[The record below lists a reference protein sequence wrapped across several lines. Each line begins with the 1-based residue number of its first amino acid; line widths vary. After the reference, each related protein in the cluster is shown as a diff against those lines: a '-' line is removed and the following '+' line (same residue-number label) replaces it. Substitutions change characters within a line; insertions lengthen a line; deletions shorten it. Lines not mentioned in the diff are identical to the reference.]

1 MCQDIKDCILRGDI
15 GRWASHL
22 HLASAYA
29 NTMLLEWFQHNF
41 CRREICSVEVEME
54 RLSQGTYCMIT
65 CVIQIFYQTGYR
77 FHETVTFY
85 IDPIRKQIIKSCRFI
100 THHPFFKAL
109 GRAPVCRKSCREFAV
124 KRRTGGI
131 TRSLTGCWMGM
142 RKRAAIKYIPGRCTA
157 LRLAERAIPKLNVPC
172 CSVARC
178 RCNPIWLLIFFTGRE
193 KRPVVRS
200 NESII
205 GWSAT
210 VKPTCISRKR
220 KTPGKANLWFHGS
233 VWRNAPICTGKRK
246 STGRM
251 QHIYVVFLR
260 SAFSAADSPA

>member
-85 IDPIRKQIIKSCRFI
+85 IAVSY
-100 THHPFFKAL
+100 TH
-109 GRAPVCRKSCREFAV
+109 
-124 KRRTGGI
+124 
-131 TRSLTGCWMGM
+131 LT
-142 RKRAAIKYIPGRCTA
+142 
-157 LRLAERAIPKLNVPC
+157 L
-172 CSVARC
+172 
-178 RCNPIWLLIFFTGRE
+178 
-193 KRPVVRS
+193 
-200 NESII
+200 
-205 GWSAT
+205 
-210 VKPTCISRKR
+210 PTI
-220 KTPGKANLWFHGS
+220 A
-233 VWRNAPICTGKRK
+233 
-246 STGRM
+246 
-251 QHIYVVFLR
+251 
-260 SAFSAADSPA
+260 

>member
-85 IDPIRKQIIKSCRFI
+85 IDPIKETDYKIVQIYNPPTLFQGFGESPGLQEILQR
-100 THHPFFKAL
+100 
-109 GRAPVCRKSCREFAV
+109 VCREEEDWWNHAELSRLLDGYEEKSRWRSCCRWLLYWWESFCSIYG
-124 KRRTGGI
+124 KC
-131 TRSLTGCWMGM
+131 S
-142 RKRAAIKYIPGRCTA
+142 IKY
-157 LRLAERAIPKLNVPC
+157 
-172 CSVARC
+172 
-178 RCNPIWLLIFFTGRE
+178 
-193 KRPVVRS
+193 
-200 NESII
+200 
-205 GWSAT
+205 
-210 VKPTCISRKR
+210 
-220 KTPGKANLWFHGS
+220 
-233 VWRNAPICTGKRK
+233 
-246 STGRM
+246 
-251 QHIYVVFLR
+251 
-260 SAFSAADSPA
+260 